1 MGVGYL
7 QRQKLI
13 LMNLSLLRTTAI
25 SMFIFASLSM
35 NAQNTNAPKFGKG
48 LFNLI
53 GKDSTWSMKVGLRFQ
68 TLATSNWDAQ
78 NGLSNPASSMMI
90 RRSRLK
96 FDGFAYSPKL
106 KYKVELGLSNRDQ
119 SGASQY
125 TSNAPRQ
132 ILDAVLKW
140 NFSGNFVLW
149 FGQTKLP
156 GNRERVISSANLQQV
171 DRSLLNSRF
180 TIDRDMGIQLR
191 HHFNLTDTF
200 LVKEIF
206 SMAQGEGRNI
216 TKGNLGGHQYTTRLE
231 LFPFGDFASKG
242 DYKGSDLKFEQNPKL
257 SLGFAYDF
265 NNNASK
271 TRSNQGSYMTN
282 DVGFFSTNISTLFID
297 AMFKYKGFSLM
308 AEYADRDAKDPFA
321 KNSDG
326 TLTNDIVQV
335 GSGLNLQSG
344 YLLSKT
350 VEVSGRYT
358 NISMDK
364 NITGK
369 GAENQYTLGI
379 SKYISGHSLKV
390 QTDVSYTDIGF
401 KTNQLLYRIQVD
413 IHF

>member
-1 MGVGYL
+1 
-7 QRQKLI
+7 
-13 LMNLSLLRTTAI
+13 MNLSLLRTTLI
-25 SMFIFASLSM
+25 SVFILASLSL
-35 NAQNTNAPKFGKG
+35 NAQNTNTPKFGKG

-68 TLATSNWDAQ
+68 TLATSNWDAK
-78 NGLSNPASSMMI
+78 NGISNPGSSMMI

-125 TSNAPRQ
+125 TSNAPRY

-149 FGQTKLP
+149 LGQTKLP

-171 DRSLLNSRF
+171 DRSLLNKRF
-180 TIDRDMGIQLR
+180 TIDRDMGIQIR
-191 HHFNLTDTF
+191 HHFYLSETF

-206 SMAQGEGRNI
+206 SLAQGEGRNI
-216 TKGNLGGHQYTTRLE
+216 STGNLGGHQYTTRLE